1 MVAWTELHV
10 AALLIM
16 LLESRMRVVPLPSAG
31 MSRHC
36 PGAGLLVSRAF
47 VGLGEGIA
55 PSAATDMVARI
66 GNENE
71 RSRSISFI
79 YSGLHVGS
87 LLGLLV
93 APQLIDHFGWQTV
106 GSSAA
111 SYVLFLLACE
121 TCT

>member
-1 MVAWTELHV
+1 MICNAIDWWPYCLAHV
-10 AALLIM
+10 
-16 LLESRMRVVPLPSAG
+16 
-31 MSRHC
+31 
-36 PGAGLLVSRAF
+36 AGLLLSRAF

-71 RSRSISFI
+71 RSRSMSFI

-106 GSSAA
+106 GAPSPDQMA
-111 SYVLFLLACE
+111 SC
-121 TCT
+121 CT